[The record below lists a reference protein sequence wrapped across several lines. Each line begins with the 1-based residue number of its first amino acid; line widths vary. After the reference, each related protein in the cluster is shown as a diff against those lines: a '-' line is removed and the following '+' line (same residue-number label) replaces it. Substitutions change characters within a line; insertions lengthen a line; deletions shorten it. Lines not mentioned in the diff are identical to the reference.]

1 METKARREQLDDAET
16 TIDLGEVFSA
26 LWSNFAAIILTAIIG
41 ALVAYLISATLITPE
56 FSSTTKL
63 YVMANEQQKTD
74 NGVDTGTL
82 QAGALLTKD
91 YEQIIESREVTETV
105 ITNLKLKDKDGT
117 AMTSDELIKKVAVEI
132 PDETRVVNITVTDE
146 DPYRACD
153 IANAIRDVAEE
164 RIQSVMDMK
173 TVKVVESAN
182 VPTKPDSPNKM
193 KNAVIGGLIGLLLA
207 AAIVVIRHI
216 SDNTIRTSED
226 VQNYLGVS
234 VLAAIPLAEG
244 EKKGKKQKSRAG
256 SKKRQ
261 GARRE

>member
-1 METKARREQLDDAET
+1 METRREQIEDTET
-16 TIDLGEVFSA
+16 TIDLGEIFGA
-26 LWSNFAAIILTAIIG
+26 LWSDLPILILTAVIG
-41 ALVAYLISATLITPE
+41 ALLAYLISATLITPQ

-63 YVMANEQQKTD
+63 YVMANEQQSTD

-91 YEQIIESREVTETV
+91 YEQIIESREVTEAV
-105 ITNLKLKDKDGT
+105 ITNLKLRDSDGT
-117 AMTSDELIKKVAVEI
+117 SMTHDELINKLTVSI
-132 PDETRVVNITVTDE
+132 PDETRVVNITVTDS

-153 IANAIRDVAEE
+153 IANAIRSVSED

-173 TVKVVESAN
+173 TVKVVEEAN
-182 VPTKPDSPNKM
+182 VPTRPDSPNKM
-193 KNAVIGGLIGLLLA
+193 RNAAIGGLIGLILA
-207 AAIVVIRHI
+207 MAVVIIRHI

-244 EKKGKKQKSRAG
+244 EKKQKKQKSRSAG
-256 SKKRQ
+256 KHKR
-261 GARRE
+261 GKE